1 MQTAT
6 AVGFYGKLPCNG
18 DFLQRR
24 VPQEF
29 IDVWDPWLQE
39 CIHASREA
47 LREDWL
53 NAYLTSPVWRFV
65 LAEGVCGSGAYAG
78 VMLPSVD
85 RVGRYFPLTIVA
97 QLNVDDGVLEIGHRD
112 QITRHIGRVLAI
124 FKRRRADKNP
134 MDIMGHGSFIFH
146 RAHQSRGGNHRS
158 FAVTLKFATQLQR
171 RAARRD
177 PLVLGFVESHW
188 LPGLKSEHEQG

>member
-97 QLNVDDGVLEIGHRD
+97 QLNVDDCVLEIACDCAQQWFTSAEALALGALEAADLDLVTFDTQVASLAD
-112 QITRHIGRVLAI
+112 QMWPH
-124 FKRRRADKNP
+124 
-134 MDIMGHGSFIFH
+134 
-146 RAHQSRGGNHRS
+146 
-158 FAVTLKFATQLQR
+158 AT
-171 RAARRD
+171 
-177 PLVLGFVESHW
+177 E
-188 LPGLKSEHEQG
+188 